1 MKFRDGYMIKSGQP
15 TQVYVDTATRHVLLR
30 QGVLG
35 VKVAIML
42 PWDYTGRT
50 GPKTPQPD
58 VVKILE
64 PKEEEVLPAPG
75 YGQQVPQQQ
84 QQEQPQQ
91 TQE

>member
-1 MKFRDGYMIKSGQP
+1 ML
-15 TQVYVDTATRHVLLR
+15 TLLIFYSILFSSLLFSSPLVSSILT
-30 QGVLG
+30 GVLG

-84 QQEQPQQ
+84 QQEQQQPQQ